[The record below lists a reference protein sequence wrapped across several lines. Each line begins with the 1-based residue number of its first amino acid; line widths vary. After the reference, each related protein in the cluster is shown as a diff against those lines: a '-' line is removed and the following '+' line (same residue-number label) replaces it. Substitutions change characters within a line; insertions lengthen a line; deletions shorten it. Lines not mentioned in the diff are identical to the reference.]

1 MWDRICFFLSIA
13 FALTGWSLVA
23 SRYLWPWLSARGRT
37 EALHPILL
45 LHSFRFLGL
54 AFLIPGVVSTELPSA
69 FAHAAA
75 LGDIVAATL
84 ALAALLMERR
94 AVGLLVAWMF
104 NLWGFA
110 DILNAFVQAGSS
122 GLLPGQLGATYF
134 LPTMVVPLLLV
145 THVLVFRILLKHQR
159 PVMTRG
165 NLHPA

>member
-1 MWDRICFFLSIA
+1 MKDEHGGSLLRFVPVDANVVRGPADGDDGDLAVAVEIDGGEVLDGDAAVVDDLALPFRAA
-13 FALTGWSLVA
+13 FVRGLVD
-23 SRYLWPWLSARGRT
+23 
-37 EALHPILL
+37 
-45 LHSFRFLGL
+45 
-54 AFLIPGVVSTELPSA
+54 
-69 FAHAAA
+69 AHAAA